1 MNYKNSYGNGKLLKL
16 EVNDSS
22 DRFYEL
28 TQPVTPQE
36 LLELAHAMAADSFAK
51 GEALSS
57 PDATKLII
65 SGLLQGI
72 EREVFGVLFLDNQH
86 RIIKFET
93 LFYGTVDAAS
103 VYPREIVKRAL
114 MWNASAVIF
123 CHNHPSGIPEP
134 SQADKRITRRLQDAL
149 NLIDVRVLDHFIV
162 GETVSSFAERG
173 LI

>member
-16 EVNDSS
+16 EVNDFSEH
-22 DRFYEL
+22 YYKL

-36 LLELAHAMAADSFAK
+36 LLEIAHAMAADSFAK

-57 PDATKLII
+57 PEHTKHIL

-93 LFYGTVDAAS
+93 LFYGTIDAAS
-103 VYPREIVKRAL
+103 VYPREVVKHTL
-114 MWNASAVIF
+114 MWNAAAVIF
-123 CHNHPSGIPEP
+123 CHNHPSGIAEP
-134 SQADKRITRRLQDAL
+134 SQADKRITRKLQDAL
-149 NLIDVRVLDHFIV
+149 SMIDVRVLDHFIV
-162 GETVSSFAERG
+162 GETVISFAERG
-173 LI
+173 WV